1 MTSDYSKYEEAAI
14 IRSHYNEAVQETYK
28 LYYES
33 EEVAAYLALEI
44 FRLENLIC
52 TSETEEDERLTR
64 LKEKQEILSRTK
76 ETMHFILDKLHTLA
90 RDRDK
95 FISDIYT
102 SNKIVDLES
111 RLSDLTPWLQD
122 LLIEVQSRA
131 ETAKLNAKITSEI
144 CKAKNCYR

>member
-14 IRSHYNEAVQETYK
+14 IRSHYNEAVQEAYK

-33 EEVAAYLALEI
+33 EEVAAYLALEVL
-44 FRLENLIC
+44 RLKNLSCASEPEENERL
-52 TSETEEDERLTR
+52 ERLT
-64 LKEKQEILSRTK
+64 EKQDVLSRTK
-76 ETMHFILDKLHTLA
+76 ETMHFILDKLHNLA
-90 RDRDK
+90 RGRDK

-102 SNKIVDLES
+102 SSKIVDLES

-122 LLIEVQSRA
+122 LLVEVQSRA

-144 CKAKNCYR
+144 CKAKDYYR